1 MISFAEIAYEEQ
13 HGQVSWSGISMN
25 DSEDFRRFMAHGVAS
40 RLYDEEGKAEFETHL
55 RGLANTD
62 FAIESL
68 DAILASQSGEKYDWA
83 VGEALAEEFLSCEF
97 GIIWPWSTER
107 DKRNPQASLQGADI
121 VGFSVENNETRLV
134 LGEVKTSSDEKQPPG
149 VMSGRG
155 GMINQIEKL
164 ATDLSVIIQLL
175 IWLLPRCKGTEYE
188 TLFDSAIKLFLN
200 SGNKAVSLYGILI
213 RDTSPGERDLRNKGR
228 SLAETIH
235 PPTTCKLF
243 AIYIPCAIA
252 CLPALA
258 AGGES

>member
-1 MISFAEIAYEEQ
+1 MTSFAKTTYEDQ
-13 HGQVSWSGISMN
+13 HGQVLWSGIAMN
-25 DSEDFRRFMAHGVAS
+25 DSDDFKRFMARDVAS
-40 RLYDEEGKAEFETHL
+40 RLHDEEGKTEFETHL

-62 FAIESL
+62 FARESL
-68 DAILASQSGEKYDWA
+68 DAVLASKAGEEHDWA
-83 VGEALAEEFLSCEF
+83 VGEALAEEFLGHEF
-97 GIIWPWSTER
+97 GIIWPWNMER
-107 DKRNPQASLQGADI
+107 DKRNPRASLQGADI
-121 VGFSVENNETRLV
+121 VGFSVEGDETRLV

-155 GMINQIEKL
+155 GMINQIENL
-164 ATDLSVIIQLL
+164 ANDLSVIVQLL
-175 IWLLPRCKGTEYE
+175 TWLFPRCKGTEHE
-188 TLFDSAIKLFLN
+188 TFFDSAIELFLD

-213 RDTSPGERDLRNKGR
+213 RDTRPDEKDLRRRGR

-235 PPTTCKLF
+235 PPTTCKLL